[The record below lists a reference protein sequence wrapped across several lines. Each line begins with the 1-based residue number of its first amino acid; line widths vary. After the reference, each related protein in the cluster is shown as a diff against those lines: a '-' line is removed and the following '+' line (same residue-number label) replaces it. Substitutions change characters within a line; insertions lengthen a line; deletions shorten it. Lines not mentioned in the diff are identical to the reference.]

1 MKVDRLQRTLAP
13 ICASL
18 RAAIVLA
25 SISLML
31 APAAVAQTELNS
43 PARLERFAKLP
54 DWSGVWR
61 LVGSPAL
68 LDVEDGNA
76 FVPGVRDHPPYNANW
91 EAKYAADLVRAE
103 HQGDPNYPDQIADTH
118 TVYCAAGMPHII
130 GTPFDYQFI
139 VSPEATWII
148 VDKETRIIYTDGRD
162 FPPADEMWPTLRGW
176 SIGHWEGETLVVETR
191 SVMSGIWADFTP
203 AMLSEEAV
211 FTERFRQIGEN
222 MIEDRVNITDPVA
235 LTEPWTFTK
244 RYERMEAGTWVAEP
258 EVCGNPEDRNPIVDG
273 KLQVVLPGDD

>member
-1 MKVDRLQRTLAP
+1 MIDRAIPGTGITRY
-13 ICASL
+13 IGR
-18 RAAIVLA
+18 RAGVLAIVPL
-25 SISLML
+25 LL
-31 APAAVAQTELNS
+31 WQTVLGQTQLN
-43 PARLERFAKLP
+43 PQARLEHFAKLP

-68 LDVEDGNA
+68 LDVEDGKS
-76 FVPGVRDHPPYNANW
+76 FVRGIRDYPPYNDEW
-91 EAKYAADLVRAE
+91 EAKYTADLVRAE

-139 VSPEATWII
+139 VTPEVTWII

-176 SIGHWEGETLVVETR
+176 SIGQWEGDTLVVETV
-191 SVMSGIWADFTP
+191 SVKSGIWADFTP
-203 AMLSEEAV
+203 AMLSEEAR

-222 MIEDRVNITDPVA
+222 MIEDRVSITDPVA
-235 LTEPWTFTK
+235 LTGPWTFTK
-244 RYERMEAGTWVAEP
+244 RYERMPAGTWVAEP
-258 EVCGNPEDRNPIVDG
+258 EVCGNPEDRNPVIDG
-273 KLQVVLPGDD
+273 KLQVILPGDR

>member
-1 MKVDRLQRTLAP
+1 MSTDRLQETLKQIRA
-13 ICASL
+13 AR
-18 RAAIVLA
+18 RAAIILVSVPLLL
-25 SISLML
+25 SH
-31 APAAVAQTELNS
+31 AALAQTQLNS
-43 PARLERFAKLP
+43 PERLGQFAKLP

-68 LDVEDGNA
+68 LDVEDGKS
-76 FVPGVRDHPPYNANW
+76 FEPGIRDHPPYNEEW
-91 EAKYAADLVRAE
+91 EAKYTADLVRAE

-139 VSPEATWII
+139 VSPEVTWLI

-176 SIGHWEGETLVVETR
+176 SIGHWEGDTLVAETR

-203 AMLSEEAV
+203 AQLSEQAV
-211 FTERFRQIGEN
+211 FTERFRQIGED
-222 MIEDRVNITDPVA
+222 MIEDRVSISDAVA

-244 RYERMEAGTWVAEP
+244 RYARMEPGTWVAEP
-258 EVCGNPEDRNPIVDG
+258 EVCGNPEDRNPVIDG
-273 KLQVVLPGDD
+273 KLQVVLPGDE